1 MNDVT
6 PIRSDLSR
14 FSRGTVCLFCFSARA
29 QVASGTVIVFQITNS
44 EFVIAADSRALF
56 SNKAP
61 DDTQCKIAALS
72 SQFVVGI
79 DGACFGMRQSPKRT
93 KT

>member
-1 MNDVT
+1 MKLLIV
-6 PIRSDLSR
+6 L
-14 FSRGTVCLFCFSARA
+14 GAVCLFCFSARA

-72 SQFVVGI
+72 SQFVVGSVLRFRP
-79 DGACFGMRQSPKRT
+79 GVVER
-93 KT
+93 